1 MAMKLKLFVA
11 AVALAA
17 TAAAIS
23 AATLVPAGAHGAGGY
38 VGLMAGLVLLAEY
51 LQVRHYHGKDQI
63 GALNLMEGIL
73 APLVLFGSGL
83 QVVAV
88 CVAALFVAD
97 RLRSNDWLKV
107 LFNVAQ
113 WTLAASV

>member
-1 MAMKLKLFVA
+1 MGMKLKLFVA
-11 AVALAA
+11 AVAVLA

-23 AATLVPAGAHGAGGY
+23 AAILVPASRQDAKGY
-38 VGLMAGLVLLAEY
+38 VALMAGLVLLAEY

-73 APLVLFGSGL
+73 VPLVLFASGL
-83 QVVAV
+83 EM
-88 CVAALFVAD
+88 VAACVTALLVAD

-113 WTLAASV
+113 

>member
-1 MAMKLKLFVA
+1 MKLRLFVA

-17 TAAAIS
+17 TAAAIG
-23 AATLVPAGAHGAGGY
+23 AATMVPASSHDAGRY
-38 VGLMAGLVLLAEY
+38 VGLMGALVLLAEY

-73 APLVLFGSGL
+73 APLVLFASGL
-83 QVVAV
+83 ETVAV
-88 CVAALFVAD
+88 CITALLIAD

-113 WTLAASV
+113 WTLAAA